1 MNYAV
6 LAKSAVNASRVSGGN
21 TKAMEI
27 CLGVLGVFVGICLLY
42 DFLNWIYPN
51 FLKKMLFSIICYKRF
66 IFKEKLP
73 ILRNISYGLCQL
85 CFVLSVFLL
94 WYSYWIVFKET
105 TLPNMTFLNF
115 FWEIP
120 YFFVNPLNLLKAL
133 VTFFKN
139 PYSCLTVGLA
149 FIFWYIYQKF
159 DAISKITP
167 QNSSTSD
174 QRRD

>member
-6 LAKSAVNASRVSGGN
+6 LAKSAVNASRVSGGD
-21 TKAMEI
+21 TQAMEI
-27 CLGVLGVFVGICLLY
+27 CLGLLGFFAGICLLY

-51 FLKKMLFSIICYKRF
+51 FLKKMLFSITCYKRF

-85 CFVLSVFLL
+85 CFVLSGFLL
-94 WYSYWIVFKET
+94 CYGYWIVFKEIA
-105 TLPNMTFLNF
+105 LPNMTFFNF

-120 YFFVNPLNLLKAL
+120 YFFVNPLNLLKVFVVL
-133 VTFFKN
+133 FKI
-139 PYSCLTVGLA
+139 PYSYFIVGLA
-149 FIFWYIYQKF
+149 IIFWYIYQKL
-159 DAISKITP
+159 DNISQITL
-167 QNSSTSD
+167 QTSSQP